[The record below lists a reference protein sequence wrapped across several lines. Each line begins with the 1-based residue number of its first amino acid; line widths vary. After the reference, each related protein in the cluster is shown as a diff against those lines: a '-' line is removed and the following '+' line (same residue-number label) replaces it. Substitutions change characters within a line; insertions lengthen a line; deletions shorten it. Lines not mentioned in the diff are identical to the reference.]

1 MGQGERPINNDTAAT
16 DKISE
21 KVINIMIT
29 NYSKKLVTAG
39 LMLALGIILPYATA
53 HGFGLSGNIL
63 LPMHI
68 PVLLSGFL
76 CGPLYGFF
84 CGLLLPVTNSLLTGM
99 PAIYPMAVIM
109 TCELSVYGLV
119 SGLMYKGLGNG
130 NVVFR
135 IYISLIVAM
144 ISGRAAYGLVLWLML
159 ISGTDTGRLSVIA
172 AVATGL
178 PGIAAQL
185 VLIPAIVS
193 RIGKTRRNKA
203 DGEAKARNMIHTGE
217 ASCVTVK
224 SKRIATQS
232 NSRGISYI
240 IDLYEKGE
248 LKDAYVAD
256 KVVGK
261 AAAMIFTLGGV
272 AECYAENISD
282 GAAQWFDSHSLPY
295 EYRNRSAYIVNRK
308 GDGMCPM
315 EHTVMDIEDE
325 HMALKALKEKIS
337 QM

>member
-1 MGQGERPINNDTAAT
+1 
-16 DKISE
+16 
-21 KVINIMIT
+21 MIT

-53 HGFGLSGNIL
+53 HGFGMSGNIL

-68 PVLLSGFL
+68 PVLLCGFL
-76 CGPLYGFF
+76 CGPLYGLL

-99 PAIYPMAVIM
+99 PALYPMAVIM
-109 TCELSVYGLV
+109 TCELSIYGLV
-119 SGLMYKGLGNG
+119 SGWLYKTLTKGNKL
-130 NVVFR
+130 VR
-135 IYISLIVAM
+135 IYSALLGAM
-144 ISGRAAYGLVLWLML
+144 IAGRIAYGLVLWLML
-159 ISGTDTGRLSVIA
+159 ISGTNTGKLSVIT

-193 RIGKTRRNKA
+193 KIEKNLHIKSDIKSKA
-203 DGEAKARNMIHTGE
+203 KNMVHTGE
-217 ASCVTVK
+217 ASCITVRGD
-224 SKRIATQS
+224 RITTS
-232 NSRGISYI
+232 GNPRGIAYI

-256 KVVGK
+256 KIVGK

-282 GAAQWFDSHSLPY
+282 GAAQWFDTHGLPY
-295 EYRNRSAYIVNRK
+295 EYLNRSPYIVNRT

-315 EHTVMDIEDE
+315 ELTVADIDNENV
-325 HMALKALKEKIS
+325 ALTALKEKIADMKKS
-337 QM
+337 I